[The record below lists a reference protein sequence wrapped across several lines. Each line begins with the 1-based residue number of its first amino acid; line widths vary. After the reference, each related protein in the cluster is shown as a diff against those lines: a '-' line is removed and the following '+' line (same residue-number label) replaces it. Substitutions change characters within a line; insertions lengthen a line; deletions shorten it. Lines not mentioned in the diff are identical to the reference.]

1 RCCCVVATACGRSSF
16 PKPAL
21 TASGVAHTLS
31 LCVHACKST
40 SVTLPE
46 PEQGSNSCSMS
57 TNAGLAVGLG
67 LGAVLL
73 TLDSGAFHLRWEFT
87 GLRGAAEG
95 IVLCIA
101 AGVTVLALGWL
112 YRLLFCPLEL
122 LRTPE
127 EVGYIAEDGRTK
139 ARAANEVR
147 RRREAGDLP
156 PVYPNGWYR
165 VLDSHM
171 LARGE
176 VKNIYILGMGQL
188 LRLELH
194 FLSWKLIMTRNI
206 LIL

>member
-1 RCCCVVATACGRSSF
+1 
-16 PKPAL
+16 
-21 TASGVAHTLS
+21 
-31 LCVHACKST
+31 
-40 SVTLPE
+40 
-46 PEQGSNSCSMS
+46 MS
-57 TNAGLAVGLG
+57 TNARLAVGLG

-139 ARAANEVR
+139 ARAANEMR

-188 LRLELH
+188 LILEQFNYAVNLPAFHHVLLSLQGGLFDHRCYFGVWNEKAFKDGARLSCLCR
-194 FLSWKLIMTRNI
+194 IM
-206 LIL
+206 